1 MVFFM
6 HLHKAAGTTIC
17 ELAVKNGYRSPG
29 MKQDAKDVHGKK
41 LGFNCNLVGDDPGHL
56 GLGVENQESTFG
68 QADGLMSCKRRSDH
82 MKQLKVT
89 FSAIERW
96 IFPQEICINEF
107 IYITCFRD
115 PVSRIKS
122 SVKFHSQ
129 QTEERVIS
137 WASKHEFMAS
147 APISTG
153 SASVDNFYV
162 RSFAGKSTFL
172 KPLGG
177 VNSGDLA
184 SAKVILSYFEVV
196 LILEHLDRDLVQ
208 VQKLLGW
215 HTAVLGRAKSTDKKK
230 VSFSPAQE
238 LFLRKRNALD
248 YDFFEHANNVAERIT
263 GRARAN

>member
-1 MVFFM
+1 
-6 HLHKAAGTTIC
+6 
-17 ELAVKNGYRSPG
+17 
-29 MKQDAKDVHGKK
+29 
-41 LGFNCNLVGDDPGHL
+41 
-56 GLGVENQESTFG
+56 
-68 QADGLMSCKRRSDH
+68 
-82 MKQLKVT
+82 
-89 FSAIERW
+89 
-96 IFPQEICINEF
+96 
-107 IYITCFRD
+107 
-115 PVSRIKS
+115 
-122 SVKFHSQ
+122 
-129 QTEERVIS
+129 
-137 WASKHEFMAS
+137 MAS